1 VRESTVR
8 RLADHLGYRVEKSSQ
23 RTVHLNNNSQY
34 QLVEVLGNYVVLGAN
49 YDATLADLEDWLC
62 REALDAFTAGTTH

>member
-1 VRESTVR
+1 MRESTVR